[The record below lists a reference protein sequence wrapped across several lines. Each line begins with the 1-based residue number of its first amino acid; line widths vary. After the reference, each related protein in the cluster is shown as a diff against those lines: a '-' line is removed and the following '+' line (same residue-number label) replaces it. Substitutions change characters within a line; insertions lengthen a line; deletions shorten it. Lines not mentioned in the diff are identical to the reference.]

1 MHMYKA
7 TTVSKVSAL
16 IRSRCCCCCCFL
28 EWSSVKNVEYIE
40 LNALVFSRLT
50 AFTRL
55 QETIGGIDLLWETIG
70 DKGN

>member
-1 MHMYKA
+1 M
-7 TTVSKVSAL
+7 VQ
-16 IRSRCCCCCCFL
+16 C
-28 EWSSVKNVEYIE
+28 EEYIE